1 VTNVQKAGRDD
12 PSLASPACGR
22 PWQARTP
29 ASPRADLT
37 FPFPPADPLPPG
49 CARDAANA
57 TKLSCALGRIHPGAS
72 TNMTV
77 AVPIPAGFPN
87 GRGQRLTV
95 SATGAVGAVGGSH
108 VDETAVTTRVI
119 AVPTKVT
126 PTPVLTRLLPGVD
139 IYVFVLT
146 ARLARADNDRPV
158 VGRSLQFRTGG
169 NVGSGTLLCTAVTDS
184 GGVARC
190 PGVLRTVG
198 ALLGLGYNVTWDAQ
212 HHRFAGDAH
221 RIAMSL
227 PRYRLSLSPFPRW

>member
-1 VTNVQKAGRDD
+1 
-12 PSLASPACGR
+12 
-22 PWQARTP
+22 
-29 ASPRADLT
+29 
-37 FPFPPADPLPPG
+37 
-49 CARDAANA
+49 
-57 TKLSCALGRIHPGAS
+57 
-72 TNMTV
+72 
-77 AVPIPAGFPN
+77 
-87 GRGQRLTV
+87 
-95 SATGAVGAVGGSH
+95 

-158 VGRSLQFRTGG
+158 AGRSLQFRTGG

-184 GGVARC
+184 GSVARC

-198 ALLGLGYNVTWDAQ
+198 ALLGLGYKVTWDAQ